1 MHKCQPLLAF
11 IPASPSLPPLAALH
25 SFTGSSPPKKN
36 KTKIKLLCICFPAL
50 YPIHYFSHTSLFL
63 ASRLYSPHC
72 FTHSFPSLPPPPLH
86 RYCTVLQ
93 QACLTSPLFLFHCL
107 FFLPISLP
115 LSTWGSSSDIIT
127 PTVTMVSERRKKN
140 QERCNNCLD
149 QTDSLCASASLS
161 LTHTHTQ
168 RQGWREY
175 KEILFYYRIKVQ
187 LAGLC
192 ETVVCVRGQVS
203 VNDGSV

>member
-36 KTKIKLLCICFPAL
+36 KTKIKRLCICFPAL

-72 FTHSFPSLPPPPLH
+72 FTHSFPSLPPPLH

-149 QTDSLCASASLS
+149 QTDILCASASLS
-161 LTHTHTQ
+161 LTHTH
-168 RQGWREY
+168 
-175 KEILFYYRIKVQ
+175 KDK
-187 LAGLC
+187 AG
-192 ETVVCVRGQVS
+192 ENTRKYS
-203 VNDGSV
+203 FITGSRYS

>member
-63 ASRLYSPHC
+63 ACIVCIPLTVSH
-72 FTHSFPSLPPPPLH
+72 THFHPSLLLCIDIAQFSSRPASLLP
-86 RYCTVLQ
+86 C
-93 QACLTSPLFLFHCL
+93 LFHCL

-127 PTVTMVSERRKKN
+127 PTVTMVSERRKKP
-140 QERCNNCLD
+140 
-149 QTDSLCASASLS
+149 
-161 LTHTHTQ
+161 
-168 RQGWREY
+168 REM
-175 KEILFYYRIKVQ
+175 
-187 LAGLC
+187 
-192 ETVVCVRGQVS
+192 
-203 VNDGSV
+203 

>member
-72 FTHSFPSLPPPPLH
+72 FTHSFPSLLLLLCIDIAQFSSRPASLLP
-86 RYCTVLQ
+86 CF
-93 QACLTSPLFLFHCL
+93 CFIGFFSSPFL
-107 FFLPISLP
+107 
-115 LSTWGSSSDIIT
+115 
-127 PTVTMVSERRKKN
+127 
-140 QERCNNCLD
+140 
-149 QTDSLCASASLS
+149 SLS
-161 LTHTHTQ
+161 LLGDPLVTSSLLQ
-168 RQGWREY
+168 LPWFLRGEKKKPREM
-175 KEILFYYRIKVQ
+175 
-187 LAGLC
+187 
-192 ETVVCVRGQVS
+192 
-203 VNDGSV
+203 

>member
-72 FTHSFPSLPPPPLH
+72 FTHSFPSLPPPLH

-127 PTVTMVSERRKKN
+127 PTVTMVSERRKKP
-140 QERCNNCLD
+140 
-149 QTDSLCASASLS
+149 
-161 LTHTHTQ
+161 
-168 RQGWREY
+168 REM
-175 KEILFYYRIKVQ
+175 
-187 LAGLC
+187 
-192 ETVVCVRGQVS
+192 
-203 VNDGSV
+203 